1 MGYLLGIIFAG
12 FSLTLQGSFIMMIN
26 FRNIL
31 GILLVASI
39 GLAGFTL
46 RSDKDVE
53 PSVKETV
60 QWMSFEEAIEKNKI
74 SPKKIFIDVYTDWCG
89 WCKKMDAG
97 TFNNPVVAKYLN
109 EKYYNVKLDAEGKDP
124 IEFDGHT
131 FKWVNTG
138 RNGIHELAYALLSG
152 KMSYPTVVFL
162 DEQFRIIQ
170 PLPGYQKAPFFDK
183 VIKFYGEDYHKEK
196 TWDDFIKGYN
206 SPLE

>member
-1 MGYLLGIIFAG
+1 
-12 FSLTLQGSFIMMIN
+12 MMIN
-26 FRNIL
+26 SGYFT
-31 GILLVASI
+31 GILISTIAVGLV
-39 GLAGFTL
+39 GFML
-46 RSDKDVE
+46 PLNE
-53 PSVKETV
+53 NEELGAKETV
-60 QWMSFEEAIEKNKI
+60 QWMSFEEAIEKNKLV
-74 SPKKIFIDVYTDWCG
+74 PKKIFIDVYTDWCG

-162 DEQFRIIQ
+162 DEEFRIIQ
-170 PLPGYQKAPFFDK
+170 PLPGYQQAPFFDK
-183 VIKFYGEDYHKEK
+183 VIRFYGENLHKEK
-196 TWDDFIKGYN
+196 TWDDFVKGYD